1 MVGLGIAG
9 AIVEPAFLRS
19 NCEAVCRHVEEGRLS
34 IDVLLSRT
42 GQGKMHQVKGDAVK
56 QLVRHRVLLLRG
68 PATVQRRE

>member
-34 IDVLLSRT
+34 MDVLLSRT
-42 GQGKMHQVKGDAVK
+42 G
-56 QLVRHRVLLLRG
+56 
-68 PATVQRRE
+68 